1 MKDISSQTSSI
12 RISSQDTL
20 QNEINVMFGN
30 AALEEEFDNDI
41 MEGPEIPL
49 AASRASFTNLL
60 GDLNVEVDNHTYTDH
75 AFQIM
80 PINTGPNNQWAIQ
93 RISNPVSEW
102 KDESLSLLTK
112 ITIKE
117 MVSQQ
122 SRGEYNTKSI
132 ILYHNFF

>member
-1 MKDISSQTSSI
+1 MSVIVIVIITYDHIKNRQTNETGQQEYSKMQETQNPTNSKDISSQN
-12 RISSQDTL
+12 IS
-20 QNEINVMFGN
+20 
-30 AALEEEFDNDI
+30 
-41 MEGPEIPL
+41 
-49 AASRASFTNLL
+49 LL